1 MTEINFRS
9 DVVVELIDYM
19 GSEERIVQAART
31 SFKGKDT
38 QEAVSSGLVRTLI
51 EESHTVPLE
60 HCVFTFK
67 IEAPL
72 FVINQ
77 LVKHRMSSISAHSAR
92 YSKMRAE
99 FYVPDDSRPCAQT
112 GKAMEYNYSHT
123 PETTKF
129 AQYELKDVASFAW
142 ESYTDMLEQ
151 GVAKEVARSVLPVS
165 MYSTVVMTVNLGSL
179 LNIVRLRTD
188 RYGSHP
194 QEEIRWVGEA
204 MRDVLA
210 EKFPTVLEAIESD
223 MC

>member
-38 QEAVSSGLVRTLI
+38 QEAVSNGLVRTLI

-92 YSKMRAE
+92 YSKMRPE
-99 FYVPDDSRPCAQT
+99 FYVPDDNRPCAQT

-123 PETTKF
+123 PETTEL
-129 AQYELKDVASFAW
+129 AQELLRDTAGVAW
-142 ESYTDMLEQ
+142 ENYQYMLDN

-179 LNIVRLRTD
+179 LNIIRLRTD
-188 RYGSHP
+188 RYDSHP

>member
-1 MTEINFRS
+1 MTEITFRS

-38 QEAVSSGLVRTLI
+38 QEAVSNGLVRTLI
-51 EESHTVPLE
+51 EEAHTVPLE

-92 YSKMRAE
+92 YSKMRPE
-99 FYVPDDSRPCAQT
+99 FYVPDDNRPCAQT

-123 PETTKF
+123 PETTEI
-129 AQYELKDVASFAW
+129 AQVELEEVARYSWIRYE
-142 ESYTDMLEQ
+142 YMLRK

-165 MYSTVVMTVNLGSL
+165 MYTTVVITVNLGSL
-179 LNIVRLRTD
+179 LNIIKLRTD

-194 QEEIRWVGEA
+194 QHEIAIMGEA

-223 MC
+223 VC